1 MQLHLVPREWDCD
14 EHLANLYRGEWR
26 QLHDPDGK
34 PLVGIKGKPGVRG
47 IKGDGTFIGADFI
60 SMDSGARFA
69 LHTHEGDHELYVI
82 AGSGY
87 VHIDGQD
94 IAVRAGSLI
103 HIPAEYPHG
112 VWVGENDEGLIFC
125 AVGHPHHHVHA
136 PDRMKMVEED
146 DGNQSGGV
154 ARGI

>member
-1 MQLHLVPREWDCD
+1 MQLNLVPREWDCS
-14 EHLANLYRGEWR
+14 EHIA
-26 QLHDPDGK
+26 QLHKGIWLPLFAPNGK
-34 PLVGIKGKPGVRG
+34 RLRGIHGKRGVRG

-60 SMDSGARFA
+60 RMGAGTRFP

-82 AGSGY
+82 SGMGY

-103 HIPAEYPHG
+103 HIPGEYPHG
-112 VWVGENDEGLIFC
+112 VWVGENDGPMVFC

-136 PDRMKMVEED
+136 RERMRLVEGD
-146 DGNQSGGV
+146 DGDQSGGV
-154 ARGI
+154 ASGV